1 MVVKRSFRPYF
12 NDDAHYMRKGRIEL
26 PDNCHQC
33 HWRVIYGDTDAGGVV
48 YYANY
53 LRYCERGRT
62 ELLRDH
68 CCTYRDLEERQGLIM
83 PVVESYLRYK
93 ASAVYDDLLTI
104 RTALIELN
112 AVSCRFN
119 YTISRESDQK
129 LLVKG
134 FTVHAVVNRAG
145 RLVKF
150 PEGVYD
156 KLQKIVVPNLTL

>member
-1 MVVKRSFRPYF
+1 MKPG
-12 NDDAHYMRKGRIEL
+12 KIEI
-26 PDNCHQC
+26 PDTAHQC
-33 HWRVIYGDTDAGGVV
+33 QWRVLYGDTDSGGVV

-53 LRYCERGRT
+53 LRYFEHGRT
-62 ELLRDH
+62 ELMRDR
-68 CCTYRDLEERQGLIM
+68 CCTYRDLESQGFIM

-93 ASAVYDDLLTI
+93 ASAAYDDLLCI
-104 RTALIELN
+104 RTALVELK
-112 AVSCRFN
+112 AVSCKFN

-150 PEGVYD
+150 PEEVRE
-156 KLQKIVVPNLTL
+156 KLQKIVDHNLMS

>member
-1 MVVKRSFRPYF
+1 MKKDNTISSMKRKCS
-12 NDDAHYMRKGRIEL
+12 AEI
-26 PDNCHQC
+26 
-33 HWRVIYGDTDAGGVV
+33 RVRYQETDQMGVV

-53 LRYCERGRT
+53 LRYFEHGRT
-62 ELLRDH
+62 ELMRDYG
-68 CCTYRDLEERQGLIM
+68 CTYRDLETQGLIL

-104 RTALIELN
+104 RTAMVELK

-119 YTISRESDQK
+119 YTILREPEQK

-150 PEGVYD
+150 PGEVYE
-156 KLQKIVVPNLTL
+156 KLQKNIAPIG